1 MSVAFFRG
9 FIVTHYNS
17 RSIDD
22 VMGFILGNVVRAVAV
37 LVLLG
42 IAAVAGYLWY
52 APTLAAPVPL
62 YIKPGTSVRAVAREL
77 RDKGVI
83 VAAEPLVWLMR
94 LSRKDGSIKA
104 GSYEF
109 DTAASPLAVLS
120 ILSAGDG
127 TQVALTVVEGWT
139 FEEMRAAIAGTT
151 ELQHTVNQ
159 LPVPEALKRIG
170 VTETHPEGLF
180 FPDTYHF
187 APGSNDVALYRRAY
201 RAMQERLL
209 AGWQARD
216 PDLPYAGPY
225 EALIMASIV
234 EKETGHGRDRAQI
247 ASVFVNRLR
256 LGMKLQTDPTV
267 IYGMG
272 AGFDGN
278 LRKRDLETDTAYN
291 TYVRAGLPPTPIAL
305 PGQAALTAA
314 LHPDRTRYLY
324 FVARGD
330 GTSQFSTNLDDHNR
344 AVGKY
349 QRGAR

>member
-1 MSVAFFRG
+1 M
-9 FIVTHYNS
+9 
-17 RSIDD
+17 
-22 VMGFILGNVVRAVAV
+22 GNVVRVAAV
-37 LVLLG
+37 LMLLG

-52 APTLAAPVPL
+52 APPLAAPVPL
-62 YIKPGTSVRAVAREL
+62 YIKPGASVRAVAREL

-94 LSRKDGSIKA
+94 LSRKDISIKA

-109 DTAASPLAVLS
+109 ETPARPLAVLS
-120 ILSAGDG
+120 ILTAGDG
-127 TQVALTVVEGWT
+127 TQIALTIVEGWT
-139 FEEMRAAIAGTT
+139 FEQMRAAVAGTA
-151 ELQHTVNQ
+151 EIQHTLDQ
-159 LPVPEALKRIG
+159 LPQPEALKRIG
-170 VTETHPEGLF
+170 VVEAHSEGLF

-201 RAMQERLL
+201 RALQERLL

-216 PDLPYAGPY
+216 PDLPYASPY

-234 EKETGHGRDRAQI
+234 EKETGRGRDRAQI

-278 LRKRDLETDTAYN
+278 LRKRDLENDTAYN

-330 GTSQFSTNLDDHNR
+330 GTSHFSTNLDEHNR
-344 AVGKY
+344 AVSKY
-349 QRGAR
+349 QRNGR